1 MKTYNIWTTGCQM
14 NKADSDRLESA
25 LKNLGLS
32 YIDSK
37 NEADLVVLN
46 TCVVRQNAEDKAVGT
61 LTSLK
66 PSKIKNPEKVIALM
80 GCMVGPKTDNLQKQ
94 FPYVDVFMQ
103 PQQFDPLINF
113 LSQNKGIDTEGCL
126 ANVTAAPS
134 IATFIPII
142 HGCDKFCSFCIIP
155 YRRGRETSRTIEDI
169 VNETKMLVQRGVKE
183 ITLLG
188 QNVDSYG
195 HDLAGST
202 NLADL
207 FYELNEINEIER
219 IRFLTSH
226 PNDMD
231 DSIIES
237 INDLDKV
244 CENINLPFQAGN
256 NEVLK
261 TMRRGYTNQ
270 EYRALIEKIRYK
282 ISNVTLTT
290 DLIVGFCGE
299 TDEQFQDSLNLIE
312 DIKFDKVHSAAYSTR
327 TGTIADRK
335 MVDDVPDDVKKDR
348 LIQINQ
354 SQEKIVTKINE
365 NLLHKTFDVLIE
377 GQKNDKWFGRNRND
391 KLVFLDD
398 SDVSAG
404 DTINVKITKTSPWYL
419 NGVKI

>member
-1 MKTYNIWTTGCQM
+1 
-14 NKADSDRLESA
+14 
-25 LKNLGLS
+25 
-32 YIDSK
+32 
-37 NEADLVVLN
+37 
-46 TCVVRQNAEDKAVGT
+46 
-61 LTSLK
+61 
-66 PSKIKNPEKVIALM
+66 
-80 GCMVGPKTDNLQKQ
+80 
-94 FPYVDVFMQ
+94 
-103 PQQFDPLINF
+103 
-113 LSQNKGIDTEGCL
+113 
-126 ANVTAAPS
+126 
-134 IATFIPII
+134 
-142 HGCDKFCSFCIIP
+142 
-155 YRRGRETSRTIEDI
+155 
-169 VNETKMLVQRGVKE
+169 
-183 ITLLG
+183 
-188 QNVDSYG
+188 
-195 HDLAGST
+195 
-202 NLADL
+202 
-207 FYELNEINEIER
+207 
-219 IRFLTSH
+219 
-226 PNDMD
+226 
-231 DSIIES
+231 
-237 INDLDKV
+237 
-244 CENINLPFQAGN
+244 
-256 NEVLK
+256 
-261 TMRRGYTNQ
+261 MRRGYTNQ